1 MGQRFFLIILF
12 VGCMTPSGAQI
23 HQDKYETVVKPMDQA
38 VERSRNEFGDVPKP
52 GEEEGLLSSK
62 RRYEN
67 NVAPMDAV
75 VEKHFTAPIQDE
87 AFSDKKEPGL

>member
-1 MGQRFFLIILF
+1 MGTRFFFIFLF
-12 VGCMTPSGAQI
+12 VGWMTPSGAQI
-23 HQDKYETVVKPMDQA
+23 HQDKYETIVKPMDQA
-38 VERSRNEFGDVPKP
+38 AERSREEFGDVPTP
-52 GEEEGLLSSK
+52 GEEEGLLPSK

-87 AFSDKKEPGL
+87 ALSDKKEPGL